1 MKFAILEQHAR
12 NFEPSTD
19 SKAPLVSTASAT
31 ASLIA
36 RPNARKT
43 PFRHVAFSLRNL
55 AIVLKSGL
63 TPSTSHMTSTFVSQ
77 ARASLL
83 EERIWLQLP

>member
-19 SKAPLVSTASAT
+19 SKAPAVSTASAT

-36 RPNARKT
+36 RPNARNT
-43 PFRHVAFSLRNL
+43 PLSLVAFSLRNL

-77 ARASLL
+77 ARPGRL
-83 EERIWLQLP
+83 EERIRSRLP